1 MEKKYIELV
10 LKEAEKAY
18 NSGEVPVGAVI
29 IKNNKIIAKAHNMV
43 EKKKNSIMHA
53 EIIAITKA
61 SKKIRNWRLNN
72 CDMYVSL
79 EPCDMCKAA
88 ILLSR
93 INKVYYLVKK
103 DNLKLLVNVKNW
115 TLEVIEL
122 PNNTNERKFVYGKNK
137 FINCGKLKMK

>member
-29 IKNNKIIAKAHNMV
+29 IKNDKIIAKAHNMV

-103 DNLKLLVNVKNW
+103 DKSININ
-115 TLEVIEL
+115 
-122 PNNTNERKFVYGKNK
+122 KNK
-137 FINCGKLKMK
+137 FIYLSNYEKKSLNLIQDFFKNRR

>member
-1 MEKKYIELV
+1 MEEKYIELA

-103 DNLKLLVNVKNW
+103 DRNININKS
-115 TLEVIEL
+115 
-122 PNNTNERKFVYGKNK
+122 K
-137 FINCGKLKMK
+137 FIYLNNYEKKSLNLIQEFFKNRR

>member
-10 LKEAEKAY
+10 LKEAKKAY

-53 EIIAITKA
+53 EIVAITKA

-103 DNLKLLVNVKNW
+103 DKN
-115 TLEVIEL
+115 I
-122 PNNTNERKFVYGKNK
+122 NINKNK
-137 FINCGKLKMK
+137 FIYLSNYEKKSLNLIQEFYKNRR

>member
-103 DNLKLLVNVKNW
+103 DKN
-115 TLEVIEL
+115 I
-122 PNNTNERKFVYGKNK
+122 NINKNK
-137 FINCGKLKMK
+137 FIYLNNYEKKSLNLIQEFFKNRR

>member
-1 MEKKYIELV
+1 MEEKYIELA

-29 IKNNKIIAKAHNMV
+29 IKNNKIIAKAHNIV
-43 EKKKNSIMHA
+43 EKKKNSTMHA

-103 DNLKLLVNVKNW
+103 DKN
-115 TLEVIEL
+115 I
-122 PNNTNERKFVYGKNK
+122 NINKNK
-137 FINCGKLKMK
+137 FIYLSNYEKKSLNLIQDFFKNRR

>member
-88 ILLSR
+88 ILSSR

-103 DNLKLLVNVKNW
+103 DKN
-115 TLEVIEL
+115 I
-122 PNNTNERKFVYGKNK
+122 NINKNK
-137 FINCGKLKMK
+137 FIYLSNYEKKSLNLIQDFFKNRR

>member
-10 LKEAEKAY
+10 LKEAKKAY

-79 EPCDMCKAA
+79 EPCDMSKAA

-103 DNLKLLVNVKNW
+103 DKN
-115 TLEVIEL
+115 I
-122 PNNTNERKFVYGKNK
+122 NINKNK
-137 FINCGKLKMK
+137 FIYLNNYEKKSLNLIQEFFKNRR

>member
-103 DNLKLLVNVKNW
+103 DKN
-115 TLEVIEL
+115 I
-122 PNNTNERKFVYGKNK
+122 NINKSK
-137 FINCGKLKMK
+137 FIYLNNYEKKSLNLIQEFFKNRR

>member
-10 LKEAEKAY
+10 LKEAKKAY

-103 DNLKLLVNVKNW
+103 DKN
-115 TLEVIEL
+115 I
-122 PNNTNERKFVYGKNK
+122 NINKNK
-137 FINCGKLKMK
+137 FIYLSNYEKKSLNLIQEFFKNRR

>member
-1 MEKKYIELV
+1 MEEKYIELA
-10 LKEAEKAY
+10 LKEAKKAY

-72 CDMYVSL
+72 CEMYVSL

-103 DNLKLLVNVKNW
+103 DKN
-115 TLEVIEL
+115 I
-122 PNNTNERKFVYGKNK
+122 NINKNK
-137 FINCGKLKMK
+137 FIYLNNYEKKSLNLIQEFFKNRR

>member
-1 MEKKYIELV
+1 MEEKYIELA
-10 LKEAEKAY
+10 LKEAKKAY

-103 DNLKLLVNVKNW
+103 DKN
-115 TLEVIEL
+115 I
-122 PNNTNERKFVYGKNK
+122 NINKSK
-137 FINCGKLKMK
+137 FIYLNNYEKKSLNLIQEFFKNRR

>member
-1 MEKKYIELV
+1 MEEKYIELA
-10 LKEAEKAY
+10 LKEAKKAY

-93 INKVYYLVKK
+93 INKVYYSVKK
-103 DNLKLLVNVKNW
+103 DKN
-115 TLEVIEL
+115 I
-122 PNNTNERKFVYGKNK
+122 NINKNK
-137 FINCGKLKMK
+137 FIYLSDYEKKSLNLIQKFFKNRR

>member
-103 DNLKLLVNVKNW
+103 DKSININ
-115 TLEVIEL
+115 
-122 PNNTNERKFVYGKNK
+122 KNK
-137 FINCGKLKMK
+137 FIYLNNYEKKSLNLIQKFFKNRR

>member
-29 IKNNKIIAKAHNMV
+29 IKNNKIIAKAHNTV

-103 DNLKLLVNVKNW
+103 DKSININ
-115 TLEVIEL
+115 
-122 PNNTNERKFVYGKNK
+122 KNK
-137 FINCGKLKMK
+137 FIYLSNYEKKSLNLIQNFFKNRR

>member
-1 MEKKYIELV
+1 MKKKYIELV

-103 DNLKLLVNVKNW
+103 DKN
-115 TLEVIEL
+115 I
-122 PNNTNERKFVYGKNK
+122 NINKNK
-137 FINCGKLKMK
+137 FIYLSNYEKKSLNLIQNFFKNRR